1 MVKNMKQTSNYI
13 LLKKSI
19 YKKVVSYEFN
29 ESFTMSKRKDD
40 KRIGVIKFYDE
51 KIINQVIQRS
61 IDNRFRK
68 LLELISSI
76 DEEDGDPSEG
86 LLICLNEIDK
96 FKKELINKYN
106 KFLKK
111 AQIELI
117 NKKLELTEKEI
128 KTKIMAYR
136 LIRSP
141 MFKDIMDEEIVEER
155 KRSR

>member
-1 MVKNMKQTSNYI
+1 MKQTSNYI

>member
-76 DEEDGDPSEG
+76 DEGDEDPSEG

-111 AQIELI
+111 SQIELI

-128 KTKIMAYR
+128 KTKIMSYR